1 MRWIQMGT
9 LVILWCPQ
17 GRIDETKTEQT
28 RNIPEHITTG
38 AC

>member
-1 MRWIQMGT
+1 MGT